1 MFISPF
7 QSTCFNL
14 SCFFHQAAT
23 VEVDEVV
30 DEAAVK
36 MEVGEEEEVI
46 SKLSTYA
53 GRLLLRPNRPHLFVF
68 SCSVFRPLRV
78 VDL

>member
-1 MFISPF
+1 MSRR
-7 QSTCFNL
+7 SSRRWL
-14 SCFFHQAAT
+14 ALGVAVEDEAAT
-23 VEVDEVV
+23 AEVDEVV
-30 DEAAVK
+30 DEAAAK
-36 MEVGEEEEVI
+36 TAVGEEEEEVI

-53 GRLLLRPNRPHLFVF
+53 GRLLFRPRLFVF